1 MEKIEEIAKDIRKI
15 IYKIAHY
22 AGGGHMG
29 ASFSMADII
38 SVLYFDN
45 VLRYDASNPEW
56 EDRDKFILSKGH
68 ACYALY
74 AVLAK
79 AGYFPEEELWHVG
92 KPGSRFGGHPKMHEI
107 PGVEASTGALG
118 HGLSFGIGIAYAN
131 KMDHKDSHVYVLLGD
146 GECQEGS
153 IWEGALSAPTLGLDN
168 MTVIVD
174 HNKLQAMDE
183 LENIVHM
190 KPFADKWKAF
200 GWNVVEIDGHNYG
213 EIKDALLERADNR
226 PTVIVANTIKGKGV
240 SFMENVPIWHYRMP
254 NDKELQILLRIWDF
268 QKRSGKNC
276 FRNNLNS
283 AINYNE
289 GFKFLQTLEQKNI
302 VIIFYNEEDIQTL
315 VNIGPF

>member
-1 MEKIEEIAKDIRKI
+1 METIEAIAKDIRKT

-29 ASFSMADII
+29 AAFSMTDII
-38 SVLYFDN
+38 SVLYFDD
-45 VLRYDASNPEW
+45 VLKYDASNPMW

-74 AVLAK
+74 AALAK
-79 AGYFPEEELWHVG
+79 AGYFPEEELWNVG

-118 HGLSFGIGIAYAN
+118 HGLSFAIGIAYAN
-131 KMDHKDSHVYVLLGD
+131 KVDYRNSHVYVVLGD

-174 HNKLQAMDE
+174 HNKLQAMDD

-190 KPFADKWKAF
+190 QPFADKWRVF
-200 GWNVVEIDGHNYG
+200 GWNVVEIDGHDYA
-213 EIKDALLERADNR
+213 EIKEALLTRYEGR
-226 PTVIVANTIKGKGV
+226 PTLIVANTIKGKGV

-254 NDKELQILLRIWDF
+254 NEQELPILIEELGLAEDEL
-268 QKRSGKNC
+268 
-276 FRNNLNS
+276 NLK
-283 AINYNE
+283 
-289 GFKFLQTLEQKNI
+289 G
-302 VIIFYNEEDIQTL
+302 
-315 VNIGPF
+315 

>member
-1 MEKIEEIAKDIRKI
+1 METMGEISKDIRKT
-15 IYKIAHY
+15 IYKITHY

-29 ASFSMADII
+29 AALSMTDII
-38 SVLYFDN
+38 CVLYFN
-45 VLRYDASNPEW
+45 NILKYDANNPDW
-56 EDRDKFILSKGH
+56 KNRDKFILSKGH

-79 AGYFPEEELWHVG
+79 AGYYPEEELWRVG

-118 HGLSFGIGIAYAN
+118 HGLSFAIGIAYAN
-131 KMDHKDSHVYVLLGD
+131 KVDRRDSHVYVVLGD

-153 IWEGALSAPTLGLDN
+153 IWEGALSAPTLELDN

-190 KPFADKWKAF
+190 KPFADKWRAF
-200 GWNVVEIDGHNYG
+200 GWNVVEIDGHDYA
-213 EIKDALLERADNR
+213 EIREALLTRCAGK
-226 PTVIVANTIKGKGV
+226 PTVIIANTIKGKGV

-254 NDKELQILLRIWDF
+254 NEEELQVLFKDLEFTQEEQRELL
-268 QKRSGKNC
+268 
-276 FRNNLNS
+276 LT
-283 AINYNE
+283 E
-289 GFKFLQTLEQKNI
+289 
-302 VIIFYNEEDIQTL
+302 
-315 VNIGPF
+315 

>member
-1 MEKIEEIAKDIRKI
+1 MGLMKNRLILFRGGIVTDIEQTAKDIRKT

-29 ASFSMADII
+29 AAFSMADII

-45 VLRYDASNPEW
+45 VLKYDAKNPDW

-92 KPGSRFGGHPKMHEI
+92 QPGSKFGGHPKMHEI
-107 PGVEASTGALG
+107 PGVEATTGALG
-118 HGLSFGIGIAYAN
+118 HGLSFAIGIAYAN
-131 KMDHKDSHVYVLLGD
+131 KMDHKDSHVYVVLGD

-153 IWEGALSAPTLGLDN
+153 IWEGALSAPTLELDN
-168 MTVIVD
+168 LTVIVD

-183 LENIVHM
+183 LENIVRM
-190 KPFADKWKAF
+190 KPFSDKWKAF
-200 GWNVVEIDGHNYG
+200 GWSVVEIDGHNYG
-213 EIKDALLERADNR
+213 EIKKSFLKREVGK
-226 PTVIVANTIKGKGV
+226 PTLVIAHTNKGKGV

-254 NDKELQILLRIWDF
+254 SDEELTVLLKD
-268 QKRSGKNC
+268 
-276 FRNNLNS
+276 
-283 AINYNE
+283 
-289 GFKFLQTLEQKNI
+289 LEFTKDEQRELLGNK
-302 VIIFYNEEDIQTL
+302 
-315 VNIGPF
+315 

>member
-1 MEKIEEIAKDIRKI
+1 METIEEIAKDIRKT
-15 IYKIAHY
+15 IYKIAHH

-29 ASFSMADII
+29 AAFSMTDII
-38 SVLYFDN
+38 SVLYFDH
-45 VLRYDASNPEW
+45 VLRYDAGNLDW

-74 AVLAK
+74 AALAK

-131 KMDHKDSHVYVLLGD
+131 KMDHKNSHVYVMLGD

-153 IWEGALSAPTLGLDN
+153 IWEGALSAPTLKLDN

-200 GWNVVEIDGHNYG
+200 GWNVVEIDGHDHA
-213 EIKDALLERADNR
+213 EIREALLVRQR
-226 PTVIVANTIKGKGV
+226 GIPTLIVANTIKGKGV
-240 SFMENVPIWHYRMP
+240 SFMENAPIWHYRMP
-254 NDKELQILLRIWDF
+254 NEEELPVLFEDLGFTEEEQERLLLM
-268 QKRSGKNC
+268 K
-276 FRNNLNS
+276 
-283 AINYNE
+283 
-289 GFKFLQTLEQKNI
+289 
-302 VIIFYNEEDIQTL
+302 
-315 VNIGPF
+315 